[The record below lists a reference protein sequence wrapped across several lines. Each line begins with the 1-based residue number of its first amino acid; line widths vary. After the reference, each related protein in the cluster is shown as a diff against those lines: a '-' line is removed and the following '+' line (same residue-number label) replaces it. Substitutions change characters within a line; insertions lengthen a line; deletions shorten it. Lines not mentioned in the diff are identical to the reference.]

1 MINNTTQISET
12 NPLDTN
18 TIEGWTYTL
27 SCDGLVGDMLYL
39 TDLDYD
45 AEWGHSIAE
54 VEIFGSGEQNVSV
67 RRCGNKEV
75 NSNTLVCTFKYLD
88 LTDLYI

>member
-1 MINNTTQISET
+1 MINDTTQITET
-12 NPLDTN
+12 NPGDTT
-18 TIEGWTYTL
+18 TIEGRTYTL
-27 SCDGLVGDMLYL
+27 ICDGVVGDMLYL

-45 AEWGHSIAE
+45 APYGHNIAE
-54 VEIFGSGEQNVSV
+54 VEIFGSGEQNGSV